1 MLSPTVVQN
10 YFRVPVYVP
19 SSPGD
24 SGIAIGGAWFVT
36 PPVKRNPLEFL
47 GAKLFDQDKLIH
59 YVKQYQ
65 GRIISPKDVS
75 ELLLRGKVGAIVR
88 GRQEVGPRA
97 LGHRSLVAV
106 PDKLE
111 VRDKMNRIKHRDWYR
126 PCAPILNEEDV
137 GRVFENSNAELPW
150 HSPYMSFAP
159 FLTEEIIRKFPAI
172 SHVDGSARPQ
182 TVNKKN
188 NPWMWELLNLI
199 GQRTGASILINTS
212 FNAHGRPIVNTIR
225 QSIKLLLESEDLDFL
240 VVEDYLFTKSS

>member
-1 MLSPTVVQN
+1 MVVSGIVLVGGCALNVKSNTVVQN

-36 PPVKRNPLEFL
+36 PPVQRNPLEFL

-137 GRVFENSNAELPW
+137 GRVFENSNA
-150 HSPYMSFAP
+150 SFHG
-159 FLTEEIIRKFPAI
+159 T
-172 SHVDGSARPQ
+172 
-182 TVNKKN
+182 
-188 NPWMWELLNLI
+188 
-199 GQRTGASILINTS
+199 
-212 FNAHGRPIVNTIR
+212 AHT
-225 QSIKLLLESEDLDFL
+225 
-240 VVEDYLFTKSS
+240 

>member
-1 MLSPTVVQN
+1 MEVAVSGIILVGGCALNVKANTVVQN
-10 YFRVPVYVP
+10 YFRIPVYVP

-47 GAKLFDQDKLIH
+47 GVKLFDLDKLIH

-65 GRIISPKDVS
+65 GRKIARDVS

-88 GRQEVGPRA
+88 GRQEVGLRA

-111 VRDKMNRIKHRDWYR
+111 VGDKMNRIKHRDWYR

-137 GRVFENSNAELPW
+137 GRVFENSNAQFPW
-150 HSPYMSFAP
+150 HSPYMTLRHS
-159 FLTEEIIRKFPAI
+159 
-172 SHVDGSARPQ
+172 
-182 TVNKKN
+182 
-188 NPWMWELLNLI
+188 
-199 GQRTGASILINTS
+199 
-212 FNAHGRPIVNTIR
+212 
-225 QSIKLLLESEDLDFL
+225 
-240 VVEDYLFTKSS
+240 